1 LALTTVTTTRK
12 FFTILFSVFLYG
24 HVLSLQQWTGVSMV
38 FLGLAVD
45 AYAKAKRRSTTVP
58 LDGKGGKGKQE

>member
-1 LALTTVTTTRK
+1 VTTTRK

-24 HVLSLQQWTGVSMV
+24 HVLSVQQWAGVAMV

-45 AYAKAKRRSTTVP
+45 AYAKARRRSTTTP
-58 LDGKGGKGKQE
+58 LDEKNGKKE